1 MKSLLSAA
9 FAAALLFANIA
20 QADEAAPI
28 ELTAAQMDQ
37 ITAGDLTLPNGKQV
51 FVGFDNPAPGDFHP
65 VFLHGRGG
73 SEGPWEAHFNA
84 GPITCADC

>member
-1 MKSLLSAA
+1 MKILLSAA
-9 FAAALLFANIA
+9 FAALMLVGNIA

-28 ELTAAQMDQ
+28 ELTVAQMDQ
-37 ITAGDLTLPNGKQV
+37 ITAGDLTLPNDKQV
-51 FVGFDNPAPGDFHP
+51 FLGFDNPAPGDFHP
-65 VFLHGRGG
+65 VFERSGGR